1 MKMTLKNR
9 TTLVAL
15 LFALALSL
23 VPKLNA
29 SGPFATNYSNASLTG
44 VYGYSTGGE
53 LLGPSNP
60 SNNTTNTP
68 VNAVGVMWFDGLGTF
83 KFHDTANVGG
93 IIIQRGAADNP
104 IVGTY
109 IVNPDGTARC
119 WFSNGGNHASAF
131 AIVDGGGE
139 LRFENA
145 DPTAASRGVAKRQ

>member
-1 MKMTLKNR
+1 MTLKNR
-9 TTLVAL
+9 TALVAL

-93 IIIQRGAADNP
+93 IIIHRGAADNP

-109 IVNPDGTARC
+109 IVNPDGTGTMQ
-119 WFSNGGNHASAF
+119 WFSNGANHTRAF
-131 AIVDGGGE
+131 VIVDGAME
-139 LRFENA
+139 LQLGAA
-145 DPTAASRGVAKRQ
+145 DGLDVSRGVAKKQ

>member
-1 MKMTLKNR
+1 MKLKNR
-9 TTLVAL
+9 TALVAL

-23 VPKLNA
+23 VPELNA

-68 VNAVGVMWFDGLGTF
+68 VDAVGVMWFGGDGTF

-93 IIIQRGAADNP
+93 IIIQRGTAGNP
-104 IVGTY
+104 IIGTY
-109 IVNPDGTARC
+109 TVDPDGTGTMR
-119 WFSNGGNHASAF
+119 WFSNGANHTLAF
-131 AIVDGGGE
+131 AIVDGGRE

-145 DPTAASRGVAKRQ
+145 DSTAASRGVAKKQ